1 MPATVQ
7 PGPASDEFALLADQ
21 FRPELLVHCYR
32 MLGSVQDAEDQ
43 VQETLLRAW
52 RSYGSFEG
60 RSSLRTWL
68 YRIATN
74 ACLRAME
81 NRERRPLP
89 SGLGAPGDDPAGPV
103 APPASEVSWLE
114 PFPDALLRP
123 ESADPATV
131 AAARSGLRLALIAA
145 LQQLPARQRTVL
157 ILRDVL
163 GWRAA
168 EAAALLGV
176 SVTAVNSA
184 LQRARGQLRQAVPAA
199 DNIREPASQAGRAVL
214 DRYAAAIENADVA
227 ALVQLLHEDATFEMP
242 PMPMWFRGRDNI
254 GRFLGTRVL
263 TSPGVFT
270 TVPAAA
276 NGQPALAI
284 YRRAEDGTRRAYG
297 VQVLTLRDSRV
308 AGVVAFLD
316 PGLFPAFGL
325 PPKLPAAGRGGR
337 CRPHLLTLSA
347 TPTACWTPSPCHCC
361 PANPMPCLDL
371 RMLLAHAEE
380 SLAILHEASPPTS
393 RRERRP
399 RPAHPASDGS
409 SAAALV
415 SVFRQCATAL
425 LHASAQADVDLPV
438 TIEGHPMPLDCL
450 RTAGALEIAVHAW
463 DISQSCG
470 QCLPIP
476 DEPPTTC

>member
-7 PGPASDEFALLADQ
+7 SDPDGEEFALLTDQ
-21 FRPELLVHCYR
+21 FRPELLAHCYR

-52 RSYGSFEG
+52 RGYGSFEG

-89 SGLGAPGDDPAGPV
+89 SGLGAPGDDPAGQV
-103 APPASEVSWLE
+103 APPSSEVTWLE

-123 ESADPATV
+123 ESADPAAV

-145 LQQLPARQRTVL
+145 LQTLPVRQRTVL

-168 EAAALLGV
+168 EAAGLLGV

-184 LQRARGQLRQAVPAA
+184 LQRARGQLQQAIPAA
-199 DNIREPASQAGRAVL
+199 DDIREPASQVDRAVL

-227 ALVQLLHEDATFEMP
+227 ALVELLHEDATFEMP
-242 PMPMWFRGRDNI
+242 PLPTWFRGRENI
-254 GRFLGTRVL
+254 GRFLAIRVL
-263 TSPGVFT
+263 TSPGIFT
-270 TVPAAA
+270 PVLAAA

-297 VQVLTLRDSRV
+297 VQVLTLRESRV
-308 AGVVAFLD
+308 VGVVAFLD

-325 PPKLPAAGRGGR
+325 PPELPAAG
-337 CRPHLLTLSA
+337 
-347 TPTACWTPSPCHCC
+347 
-361 PANPMPCLDL
+361 
-371 RMLLAHAEE
+371 
-380 SLAILHEASPPTS
+380 PPVA
-393 RRERRP
+393 P
-399 RPAHPASDGS
+399 
-409 SAAALV
+409 
-415 SVFRQCATAL
+415 
-425 LHASAQADVDLPV
+425 
-438 TIEGHPMPLDCL
+438 
-450 RTAGALEIAVHAW
+450 
-463 DISQSCG
+463 G
-470 QCLPIP
+470 Q
-476 DEPPTTC
+476 